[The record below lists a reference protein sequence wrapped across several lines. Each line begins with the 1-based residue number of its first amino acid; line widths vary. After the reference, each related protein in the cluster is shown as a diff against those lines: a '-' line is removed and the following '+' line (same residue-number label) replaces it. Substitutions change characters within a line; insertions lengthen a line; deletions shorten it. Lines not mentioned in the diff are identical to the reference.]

1 MRRVAPVFVA
11 ALLAGLVAG
20 GAAAFNPTPRPLP
33 TGVSG
38 KCSNDLA
45 TECVDQFDCADEAAC
60 VADPADVV
68 PNVAVRGTLTFVSD
82 EDVTSWNQ
90 GVDNSATRFQRA
102 RLTLLLQY
110 ERAGQLRTFAE
121 IYDLSSEACAF
132 QTEPPTEE
140 AALCV
145 PDGVGWSQ
153 PADERRITSDE
164 LLVVFS
170 SPGSEVAKA
179 IAVDLTGDLNTA
191 ARPFLEI
198 VDRLPETTSD
208 HQDTVDLGSGTVLA
222 RDPLASAQ
230 QLKVTI
236 RLRP

>member
-11 ALLAGLVAG
+11 AALAGLVPG
-20 GAAAFNPTPRPLP
+20 GAAAFNPIPRPLP
-33 TGVSG
+33 TGVTG
-38 KCSNDLA
+38 VCSNDSG
-45 TECVDQFDCADEAAC
+45 TECDEDSDCVDAAAC

-68 PNVAVRGTLTFVSD
+68 PNVAVRGTLTLISD

-90 GVDNSATRFQRA
+90 GVDNSASRNQRA

-121 IYDLSSEACAF
+121 TYDLSGEACSF
-132 QTEPPTEE
+132 QSEPPTDKP
-140 AALCV
+140 ALCV
-145 PDGVGWSQ
+145 PDGVGWND
-153 PADERRITSDE
+153 PAEERVITSDD

-179 IAVDLTGDLNTA
+179 IAVDLTGNPSTT

-198 VDRLPETTSD
+198 VDFLPETTSN
-208 HQDTVDLGSGTVLA
+208 HADTVDPGTGTVTA

-230 QLKVTI
+230 QVKVTI
-236 RLRP
+236 RLKP